1 MILKNKNGTQRIEF
15 QNLVKLN
22 NENPIFIQI
31 NVNITNDFFEASQ
44 QISVELSDLEELSN
58 NLNSLCSNKARVCYF
73 QHIDE
78 RLKIKFSNNNGEFSI
93 EGFLKDQTYF
103 NSVNFYFEVYPI
115 DIIEFNNE
123 LRAELRLL

>member
-1 MILKNKNGTQRIEF
+1 MILKNKNGVQRIEF
-15 QNLVKLN
+15 QNLIKLN
-22 NENPIFIQI
+22 DENPIFIQM
-31 NVNITNDFFEASQ
+31 VANITNDLFEASQ
-44 QISVELSDLEELSN
+44 QISVELSDLEELGN
-58 NLNSLCSNKARVCYF
+58 NLNSLCSNKTRVCYF

-78 RLKIKFSNNNGEFSI
+78 RLKIKFSNNDGEFSI

-123 LRAELRLL
+123 LHAELRLL